1 VTSTDLYELGDL
13 TIDLRRVEVRR
24 AGELVPLEP
33 KSFDVLRHLVEN
45 RDRLVTKEE
54 LLETVWKDTFVTP
67 NVLTRAVAQL
77 RKGLGDDAFEARYI
91 ETVAKRGYR
100 FIAPVTAGENG
111 LGSQAGVTPSPDG
124 VPPAAVLSRL
134 PSSRRVAAAALVTAA
149 VLAAAW
155 GAWRPSQA
163 PGDPGREASLPP
175 PRRLSAARDLYATP
189 AISPDGRSVAWV
201 SSRTG
206 KPEIY
211 VSSLAPGSREL
222 AVTSDGSG
230 ALEPAFSPD
239 GLWLAFRSL
248 EREGIWIIPRTGG
261 AARQVADFG
270 SSPAWSP
277 DSRSI
282 VFTDVGGLSSQ
293 ARLFTV
299 ALDGAAPAPLTRLG
313 SPPGGHLAPGW
324 SHDGRWIA
332 FRVNRHQANE
342 VWIVAAAGGA
352 PRRLATL
359 DRFAEPRFA
368 PDDRALYWFGRTAD
382 QNDCLVRLRLDAEAR
397 PVGGP
402 ETVLAFQGETVERLS
417 IARDGT
423 AVFLWNRLSANL
435 WAIDVDAR
443 LEAGPPRP
451 LTTDDEVLN
460 RFAEYSAD
468 GRLVFEQH
476 GAGRPPTAWV
486 MDDDGG
492 NREPL
497 SPGAA
502 VGIRDPQWDPEGR
515 RVFAQAEPGKGEPRY
530 FAWIDLPSRR
540 LTRIDIPSP
549 GGAARASLSPDGRHV
564 AYHLVADDGVVNV
577 WVQPLDGGPA
587 RQVTFDR
594 PGQAGS
600 DSPTS
605 IRVKRPS
612 AAHCANQRRSVSGVG
627 ASRCRRARDTALPR
641 GRPSNR
647 SERRRKA
654 SRLSSLR

>member
-1 VTSTDLYELGDL
+1 MTPTERYEFGDVTV
-13 TIDLRRVEVRR
+13 DLRRVEVRR

-54 LLETVWKDTFVTP
+54 LIETVWK
-67 NVLTRAVAQL
+67 
-77 RKGLGDDAFEARYI
+77 
-91 ETVAKRGYR
+91 
-100 FIAPVTAGENG
+100 
-111 LGSQAGVTPSPDG
+111 
-124 VPPAAVLSRL
+124 
-134 PSSRRVAAAALVTAA
+134 
-149 VLAAAW
+149 
-155 GAWRPSQA
+155 
-163 PGDPGREASLPP
+163 
-175 PRRLSAARDLYATP
+175 ATP

-201 SSRTG
+201 SPRTG

-211 VSSLAPGSREL
+211 VSSLAPGRREF

-230 ALEPAFSPD
+230 AMEPAFSPD

-248 EREGIWIIPRTGG
+248 ERKGIWIVPSTGG
-261 AARQVADFG
+261 VARQVADFG
-270 SSPAWSP
+270 SNPAWSP

-293 ARLFTV
+293 ALLFV
-299 ALDGAAPAPLTRLG
+299 VPFDGAESKPLTRLG
-313 SPPGGHLAPGW
+313 SPPGGHLGPDW

-342 VWIVAAAGGA
+342 VWIVAAQGGGA

-460 RFAEYSAD
+460 RFAEYSTD
-468 GRLVFEQH
+468 GRIVFEQH
-476 GAGRPPTAWV
+476 GAGRPATAWV

-492 NREPL
+492 NRESL